1 MLPPNDGLLKANDDL
16 LPPNDGLLPPNEIFA
31 PLLYLSA
38 RPMPTKNGPRPTFA
52 PPEGAAKAAKCL
64 TNGRA
69 AASLHASTRFPLTD
83 AGKSNH
89 EKRTIA
95 R

>member
-1 MLPPNDGLLKANDDL
+1 
-16 LPPNDGLLPPNEIFA
+16 
-31 PLLYLSA
+31 
-38 RPMPTKNGPRPTFA
+38 MPTKNGPRPTFA

-89 EKRTIA
+89 EKEQLRDEMVHFQYFFIHLQAIQGLAINTS
-95 R
+95 RPL